1 MKEWIE
7 FIKIIFIISLVFC
20 LCDNNIANAI
30 TLDEQIKIKSELE
43 LICTSYKTTCN
54 VRYTD
59 SYIPQAY
66 TTYHGN
72 IVLSSGLTNYLSY
85 NEIRAVGLH
94 EVGHRVLNH
103 YQKQDKFLKN
113 WNFDRNELKNF
124 RYNNEFTADLFATLY
139 YKQTKQ
145 KNYLPEA
152 LLKLTAPDKIN
163 ISTSSHPSTRIR
175 IEKINQIEKGNLLK

>member
-54 VRYTD
+54 VRYID
-59 SYIPQAY
+59 SHIPQAY

-72 IVLSSGLTNYLSY
+72 IVLSSGLTN
-85 NEIRAVGLH
+85 N
-94 EVGHRVLNH
+94 
-103 YQKQDKFLKN
+103 
-113 WNFDRNELKNF
+113 
-124 RYNNEFTADLFATLY
+124 
-139 YKQTKQ
+139 
-145 KNYLPEA
+145 
-152 LLKLTAPDKIN
+152 KIY
-163 ISTSSHPSTRIR
+163 SGSPSIC
-175 IEKINQIEKGNLLK
+175 KVSL

>member
-54 VRYTD
+54 VRYID

-103 YQKQDKFLKN
+103 YQK
-113 WNFDRNELKNF
+113 
-124 RYNNEFTADLFATLY
+124 
-139 YKQTKQ
+139 
-145 KNYLPEA
+145 
-152 LLKLTAPDKIN
+152 I
-163 ISTSSHPSTRIR
+163 
-175 IEKINQIEKGNLLK
+175 